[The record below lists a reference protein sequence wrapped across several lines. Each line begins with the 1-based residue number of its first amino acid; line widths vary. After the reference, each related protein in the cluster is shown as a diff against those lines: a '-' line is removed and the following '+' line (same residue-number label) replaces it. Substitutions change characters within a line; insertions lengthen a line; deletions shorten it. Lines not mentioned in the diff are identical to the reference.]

1 MSLKCG
7 IVGLPNV
14 GKSTLFNCV
23 SSGKAQSANFPF
35 CTIEPNLGSTN
46 VPDKRLE
53 VLADMCKPKSVVPAT
68 VDIVDI
74 AGLVK
79 GASKGEGLGNQFLAN
94 IRETDAILHVLR
106 CFDDDNVVH
115 VDGNVN
121 PVRDKEVID
130 TELQI
135 KDLETV
141 EARLAKT
148 QKQAQTG
155 GDKEAKKLV
164 ALLLRYKEALLQG
177 KNCRSVELLNEEEE
191 NLAHDLF
198 LLTNKP
204 VLYVCNVD
212 DASAV
217 NGNRHV
223 DAVREAVKNENAQIL
238 VISAK
243 TESEIAEMA
252 NHEDRQMFLEE
263 MGLEESGVVRLI
275 QSAYSLLGLQTF
287 FTAGSDEC
295 RAWTIHKG
303 DKAPKAAGVIH
314 SDFEKGFIRAE
325 VIKYE
330 DYVTLGSESA
340 VRAAGKL
347 GIEGKEYVVQDGDIM
362 HFLFNV

>member
-1 MSLKCG
+1 MKLG

-14 GKSTLFNCV
+14 GKSTLFN
-23 SSGKAQSANFPF
+23 SLTKAGAESANYPF
-35 CTIEPNLGSTN
+35 CTIDPNVGIVA
-46 VPDKRLE
+46 VPDERLDKLTE
-53 VLADMCKPKSVVPAT
+53 MYNSAKTTPA
-68 VDIVDI
+68 VIEFVDI

-106 CFDDDNVVH
+106 CFDDNNVVH
-115 VDGNVN
+115 VDGSVD
-121 PVRDKEVID
+121 PVRDKEVVD

-141 EARLAKT
+141 ESRLAKS
-148 QKQAQTG
+148 QKQATTG
-155 GDKEAKKLV
+155 GDKDAKKLV
-164 ALLLRYKEALLQG
+164 ALLLRYKEALEQG
-177 KNCRSVELLNEEEE
+177 KSCRTVEFINEEE
-191 NLAHDLF
+191 AAMAKDLF

-204 VLYVCNVD
+204 VMYVCNVD

-217 NGNRHV
+217 NGNKYV
-223 DAVREAVKNENAQIL
+223 DAVREAVKEENAEIL

-243 TESEIAEMA
+243 TESEIAEMDSY
-252 NHEDRQMFLEE
+252 EDRQMFLEE
-263 MGLEESGVVRLI
+263 MALKESGVVRLI
-275 QSAYSLLGLQTF
+275 QGAYHLLGLQTF

-314 SDFEKGFIRAE
+314 TDFEKGFIRAE
-325 VIKYE
+325 VIKY
-330 DYVTLGSESA
+330 DDFVTLGSESA

-347 GIEGKEYVVQDGDIM
+347 ATEGKEYVVQDGDIM

>member
-1 MSLKCG
+1 MKLG

-14 GKSTLFNCV
+14 GKSTLFNALT
-23 SSGKAQSANFPF
+23 KAGAESANYPF
-35 CTIEPNLGSTN
+35 CTIDPNVGIVP
-46 VPDKRLE
+46 VPDERIKLLGDLYKTKK
-53 VLADMCKPKSVVPAT
+53 VTPA
-68 VDIVDI
+68 IIEFVDI

-106 CFDDDNVVH
+106 CFDDPNIVH
-115 VDGNVN
+115 VDGSVD

-130 TELQI
+130 CELQL

-141 EARLAKT
+141 ENRIAKV

-155 GDKEAKKLV
+155 GDKNAKKLLD
-164 ALLLRYKEALLQG
+164 LLVRYKAALEQG
-177 KNCRSVELLNEEEE
+177 KSCRTVTLENADEEQ
-191 NLAHDLF
+191 LAKELF

-204 VLYVCNVD
+204 VMYVCNVD
-212 DASAV
+212 EASAKT
-217 NGNRHV
+217 GNEYV
-223 DAVREAVKNENAQIL
+223 EKVRESVKDENAEIL
-238 VISAK
+238 VIAAK
-243 TESEIAEMA
+243 IESDIAEL
-252 NHEDRQMFLEE
+252 ESYEERQMFLEE

-275 QSAYSLLGLQTF
+275 QSAYSLLNLRTY
-287 FTAGSDEC
+287 FTAGADEC
-295 RAWTIHKG
+295 RAWTINKG

-314 SDFEKGFIRAE
+314 TDFEKGFIRAE

-330 DYVTLGSESA
+330 DFVSLKSEA
-340 VRAAGKL
+340 ACRAAGKL